1 MAHDEIECEDIY
13 VLIDERDKGIVMI
26 ADDFEWLNM
35 KTADYS
41 AEDQLHM
48 IIKNHDLLRVSED

>member
-1 MAHDEIECEDIY
+1 MADNEIEREDIY
-13 VLIDERDKGIVMI
+13 VLIDRRDNSIVMI

-41 AEDQLHM
+41 AEDQLRM
-48 IIKNHDLLRVSED
+48 VIINHDLLRVAD